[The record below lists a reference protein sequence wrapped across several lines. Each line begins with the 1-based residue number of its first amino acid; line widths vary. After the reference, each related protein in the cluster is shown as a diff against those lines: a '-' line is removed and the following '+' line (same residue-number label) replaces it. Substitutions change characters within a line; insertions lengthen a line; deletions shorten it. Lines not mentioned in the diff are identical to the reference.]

1 MRYPDSDTQAGIVTY
16 GLTESPILNP
26 FHTNPLVVVCGMGG
40 GAIPPPPPV
49 ISQPQKELEG

>member
-40 GAIPPPPPV
+40 TIHQDA
-49 ISQPQKELEG
+49 